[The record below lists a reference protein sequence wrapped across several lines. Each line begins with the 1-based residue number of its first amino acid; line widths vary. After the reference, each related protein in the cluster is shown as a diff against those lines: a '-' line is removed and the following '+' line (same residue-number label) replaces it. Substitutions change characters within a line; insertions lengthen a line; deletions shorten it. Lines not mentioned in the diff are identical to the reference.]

1 MPPNAFSICL
11 MQAFLLS
18 PVTEGVRLALRKDK
32 PEHLNTYTRQSHFS
46 IFPFPRSYHKMGEET
61 L

>member
-11 MQAFLLS
+11 VQAFLLS
-18 PVTEGVRLALRKDK
+18 PVTEGVRLALRKDR

-46 IFPFPRSYHKMGEET
+46 IFPFPRSYHKM
-61 L
+61 